1 MLELDQYYLKIIV
14 MTLGASYLKQIT
26 DTILKNNSFG
36 IMEIKKIEI
45 LKCLNFN
52 KEEYSFIVDL
62 IKSKKVEDITKFP
75 DSKPKTFEDLT
86 IIRFYDQ
93 NSKEHIV
100 TIYDTDELWQDA
112 EILEI
117 FPQ

>member
-1 MLELDQYYLKIIV
+1 MG
-14 MTLGASYLKQIT
+14 TSYLNQIT

-36 IMEIKKIEI
+36 IMDVRKIEI

-52 KEEYSFIVDL
+52 KDEYSFIVGL
-62 IKSKKVEDITKFP
+62 IKQNKIEDITRLP
-75 DSKPKTFEDLT
+75 ESKQKTFEDLT

-93 NSKEHIV
+93 NNKENLV
-100 TIYDTDELWQDA
+100 TIYDTDELWQDP